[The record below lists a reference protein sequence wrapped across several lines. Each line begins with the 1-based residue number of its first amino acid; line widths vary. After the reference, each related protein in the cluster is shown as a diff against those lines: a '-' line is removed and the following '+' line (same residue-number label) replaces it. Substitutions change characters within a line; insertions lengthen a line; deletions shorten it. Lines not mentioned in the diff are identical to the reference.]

1 MPDDV
6 MWLEPPTVCRWETP
20 AETKA
25 SEKMD
30 SKKPEEE
37 KLIDSPGPKRYAP
50 QKKERTIHDFDLL
63 NIPSGVDIGCL
74 MKEFVIPR
82 MPDGYTVRIR
92 DKFARRKSSVAMTI
106 EAIEPKR
113 PEVIASKPISHVREV
128 LCRTDSPRPLHPHI
142 VLKRQLRIIGD
153 QAAHDPNARVYMFA
167 KLLSDLDELCA
178 QQRPFIE
185 TRMEEIS
192 EKLSTSATEEAE
204 NLDAESEMNYSE
216 MSFNRM
222 SAPEPDAARKE
233 LEIAELDE
241 SEESD
246 VESPLS
252 ESSDE
257 PETEHARVNRDKE
270 LGRWSVRDVHDPKFN
285 EDKLALQFRC
295 GRLGFFGLAVNWYGN
310 FPYQTWDLKPDTRNS
325 GTVLFSLTA
334 AVVSVDVAL
343 TSEGVVLNSFQ
354 GGATTI
360 VQSIVGTK
368 LSLDG
373 LKRTLQ
379 KGGVNLFPEEDASH
393 YCQSKSRF
401 FHL

>member
-1 MPDDV
+1 M
-6 MWLEPPTVCRWETP
+6 CRWETP

-30 SKKPEEE
+30 NKKPEDE
-37 KLIDSPGPKRYAP
+37 KLIDSPGPKRYVP
-50 QKKERTIHDFDLL
+50 LKKERTIHDFDLGK
-63 NIPSGVDIGCL
+63 IPSGVDIGCL

-82 MPDGYTVRIR
+82 MPDGYTVKIR
-92 DKFARRKSSVAMTI
+92 DKFVRRKSSVAMTI

-113 PEVIASKPISHVREV
+113 LEVIVSKPISHVREV
-128 LCRTDSPRPLHPHI
+128 LCHTDSPRPLHPHI
-142 VLKRQLRIIGD
+142 VLKRQLRIIGSD
-153 QAAHDPNARVYMFA
+153 QAAHDPNARVYMFS

-204 NLDAESEMNYSE
+204 NLDVESEINYSE
-216 MSFNRM
+216 VSFNRM
-222 SAPEPDAARKE
+222 AALETDAPRKE
-233 LEIAELDE
+233 LEITELDE

-246 VESPLS
+246 VDSPLS

-257 PETEHARVNRDKE
+257 PETEHVRANRDKE
-270 LGRWSVRDVHDPKFN
+270 LGRWSVRDVHDAKFN

-310 FPYQTWDLKPDTRNS
+310 FPYQTWDLKPDTRNP

-343 TSEGVVLNSFQ
+343 TGEGVVLNSFQ
-354 GGATTI
+354 GGTTTI
-360 VQSIVGTK
+360 VQNIVGAK
-368 LSLDG
+368 LSLDE
-373 LKRTLQ
+373 LKKTLQ

-393 YCQSKSRF
+393 YCQSISRILF
-401 FHL
+401 L